1 MRADMQS
8 HRGDQHQC
16 EGVGCPTHAES
27 RPRQDESEAQPCSF
41 LGAAMRARGTCS
53 AQPRGRPLPAAACQK
68 PESLLAGR
76 AMLLPKQQRARAW
89 RRRRVLRRRRGV
101 LRRRLARR
109 LRRVQR
115 RRRADGCGAARGAL
129 SATRMIS
136 RAAAQCRRTGAL
148 ERAER
153 AGTRRTFRP
162 AKLASGAPRNTQ
174 SRAQCCPARIS
185 KHGSAMRNARGYR
198 SSTSPTCQPHAT
210 CVEQC
215 RPGSSAGGWQA
226 AKQLRPSSQPTCER
240 RTWGGRAVLRRGRA
254 VRCARRGTGQPRLA
268 SECYG
273 PMLPGLDPGRR
284 GSGVCAW
291 LGAWRVLGTAHLH
304 AIVLDI

>member
-1 MRADMQS
+1 VSPPPPPSRTGLYASAAAEAPPPLPAPGGGAGGVGASAAGLYAGLVGLYAARRAQTSCVRSHDGPGVARTGIRCPPVLGMDACFMLSCERMRADMQS

-115 RRRADGCGAARGAL
+115 RRRADGCGATRGAP

-148 ERAER
+148 ERA
-153 AGTRRTFRP
+153 
-162 AKLASGAPRNTQ
+162 
-174 SRAQCCPARIS
+174 
-185 KHGSAMRNARGYR
+185 
-198 SSTSPTCQPHAT
+198 
-210 CVEQC
+210 
-215 RPGSSAGGWQA
+215 
-226 AKQLRPSSQPTCER
+226 
-240 RTWGGRAVLRRGRA
+240 
-254 VRCARRGTGQPRLA
+254 
-268 SECYG
+268 
-273 PMLPGLDPGRR
+273 D
-284 GSGVCAW
+284 
-291 LGAWRVLGTAHLH
+291 
-304 AIVLDI
+304 